1 MSYLLLSRSPST
13 SEQRLL
19 VSSSMTFSSNTF
31 FLILPDWTLT
41 SIFVRM
47 KKKCLLS
54 DLFISCAKWRSLLE
68 NLVHVTMRNASYVS
82 NCTSLQYVFR
92 SGFWMSPIPGKS
104 QNIIW
109 EFLGCG
115 YAVGTVVVLFSSPTS
130 AAPSSSS
137 NSYLEKSLMN
147 LDIQNV
153 RLWLYGEKY
162 VVLGR
167 RVTRL
172 PELPWAS
179 QRFMYFLAKRL
190 HEKK

>member
-1 MSYLLLSRSPST
+1 MLSRSPST

-19 VSSSMTFSSNTF
+19 VSSSMTFSSNTL

-54 DLFISCAKWRSLLE
+54 DLVISSAKWRSLPV
-68 NLVHVTMRNASYVS
+68 NLVYVTMRNASYVS
-82 NCTSLQYVFR
+82 NYTSLQYVFR
-92 SGFWMSPIPGKS
+92 SGYLMSPIPGKS

-115 YAVGTVVVLFSSPTS
+115 YAVGTVVVLFSSLTS
-130 AAPSSSS
+130 TAPSSSS

-147 LDIQNV
+147 LDIQPV
-153 RLWLYGEKY
+153 
-162 VVLGR
+162 
-167 RVTRL
+167 

-179 QRFMYFLAKRL
+179 QRFMYFPAKRL